1 MKSPTKYYDMPGN
14 ITLGDGV
21 ARIDMF
27 DKHPVQDNDKEQKYV
42 FSERVVLTMPGFIEL
57 DRLISQVV
65 NDLEKQ
71 GALTRPAAKPSLS

>member
-1 MKSPTKYYDMPGN
+1 MKSHTRYYDIPGN
-14 ITLGDGV
+14 ITLEDGV

-27 DKHPVQDNDKEQKYV
+27 DKHPVQDNDKEQKFV

-57 DRLISQVV
+57 YRLTSQVV

-71 GALTRPAAKPSLS
+71 GVLKKPAAKPSLS